1 MPSGRCGF
9 PNPAL
14 SIGDQESSPFDF
26 SDAFLVRAATA
37 RALPLGLNKSAAE
50 EEKSG
55 PEEEAP
61 PEPLFDLRQIV
72 QLIHFSNLIHGFH
85 AFWI

>member
-1 MPSGRCGF
+1 MPCGRCVF
-9 PNPAL
+9 PHPAL

-26 SDAFLVRAATA
+26 SEAFFVRAPTA
-37 RALPLGLNKSAAE
+37 RAPPLGLNERAAE

-72 QLIHFSNLIHGFH
+72 RLIYFSNLIHGFH
-85 AFWI
+85 AFPF